1 MATELKILIHL
12 GEHKNIVNL
21 LGACTIKGEKLQLIL
36 ECCPAGN
43 LLIFLGLKRGIFRNV
58 WFKKEADM
66 ENEFTHIDL
75 ALIVHQ
81 ISKGMDFLQSRKVV
95 S

>member
-1 MATELKILIHL
+1 MELKILIHL

-21 LGACTIKGEKLQLIL
+21 LGACTMKGEKLQIIL
-36 ECCPAGN
+36 EYCPAGSLQN
-43 LLIFLGLKRGIFRNV
+43 LLRSKRNIFRNI

-66 ENEFTHIDL
+66 ENEFTYIDL
-75 ALIVHQ
+75 VLIVHQ